1 MNATVL
7 WLLTAAASLSTT
19 KFLLDHGLQYPMHL
33 LALQIACAIVF
44 KTIHWL
50 FQLASR
56 RLRTQTE
63 YDGDQPNGSPNV
75 LTALHSTCLAGALLC
90 SYQALQHL
98 PNIPAAA
105 MILSIDW
112 RPGTFD
118 LRKWSSRQAGT
129 FITLLFGVIMV
140 LIFDFRPSIT
150 GIEMSL
156 LGAVLCAGAHVARTR
171 INEMRVNDT
180 DCSEANTTISFTDL
194 LGSLLLALLWAHW
207 RESRIWAPGPY
218 NPLLLHLP
226 ILILNTLVS
235 GLCLFLQGSP
245 FRAFGLLES
254 VSEKSIYLDD
264 RQVTRLTV
272 PMALVCLVT
281 IGCVWTAV
289 SPPVISMWQA
299 VGFGVATFAILQDG
313 IEHKDMTEL
322 GSWEV
327 ESEWQ
332 PENDQDIYRT
342 PTGLPHGS
350 MRPGIGLKSFL
361 IFLAFASTSSL
372 GLLLNSRARSS
383 GGTSSRPVLDNSSP
397 ANRSLD
403 IIVARYDES
412 ATDLATH
419 LTELF
424 SLPLIRDLSPSI
436 TIYNKN
442 PSTNTT
448 AFLLSLQS
456 LLPAPSFSTNITL
469 HTLPNIGRES
479 DTYLEHITSHY
490 SNLANHT
497 LFMQADV
504 HFGPRAYLRQIRDYF
519 HPSKTGFLSLAP
531 PSSYCATCDQ
541 CFDRDWTEYPSILH
555 ALFRDFNHG
564 RTCADVVLTYRGQ
577 FIASA
582 ARIRGNEVGT
592 YQRWLRELR
601 RPQSFLH
608 SPPYT
613 ESVWSRKEDSMS
625 APRVGFTWE
634 RSWGLVMQCN
644 EKRVAD
650 RCPSML
656 SGVLCPRGICGRAEL
671 EDCQCLD
678 E

>member
-1 MNATVL
+1 MNATII

-19 KFLLDHGLQYPMHL
+19 KYLLDHGFQYPMHL

-44 KTIHWL
+44 KTVQSL
-50 FQLASR
+50 FGLISR
-56 RLRTQTE
+56 RLRN
-63 YDGDQPNGSPNV
+63 QPEHDTGRPNESHN
-75 LTALHSTCLAGALLC
+75 LLGAAHSICFAGALLC
-90 SYQALQHL
+90 SYQAMQHL
-98 PNIPAAA
+98 SNVPAAV

-118 LRKWSSRQAGT
+118 LRKWNPRQVGT
-129 FITLLFGVIMV
+129 FITLLFGVVLI

-156 LGAVLCAGAHVARTR
+156 LGAVFCAGAQVLQTR
-171 INEMRVNDT
+171 IDELRLNNT
-180 DCSEANTTISFTDL
+180 NSSEANATINFTDL
-194 LGSLLLALLWAHW
+194 FGSLFLVLLWAHW

-226 ILILNTLVS
+226 VLIPNALIS
-235 GLCLFLQGSP
+235 GFCLFLKGSP
-245 FRAFGLLES
+245 FRANGLLES
-254 VSEKSIYLDD
+254 GSQKFTYLED
-264 RQVTRLTV
+264 RQVARVTG

-281 IGCVWTAV
+281 ISCVWTAV
-289 SPPVISMWQA
+289 SPPVISVWQA
-299 VGFGVATFAILQDG
+299 VGFAVATFAILQDANDC
-313 IEHKDMTEL
+313 KDKTEL
-322 GSWEV
+322 GNWDID
-327 ESEWQ
+327 SEWQ
-332 PENDQDIYRT
+332 PEDDQQDYRT
-342 PTGLPHGS
+342 RTGPSHGS
-350 MRPGIGLKSFL
+350 RRPGIGLKSFL

-372 GLLLNSRARSS
+372 GLLLDSRARSS
-383 GGTSSRPVLDNSSP
+383 KGMSPRPVLDQPSP
-397 ANRSLD
+397 AARPLD
-403 IIVARYDES
+403 IVVARYDES
-412 ATDLATH
+412 ASDLATH
-419 LTELF
+419 ITELF
-424 SLPLIRDLSPSI
+424 SLPQIRDLSPSI

-442 PSTNTT
+442 PETNTT
-448 AFLLSLQS
+448 AFLISLQS
-456 LLPAPSFSTNITL
+456 LLPNSSSATNITL
-469 HTLPNIGRES
+469 HTLPNIGRET

-490 SNLANHT
+490 HNLANHT
-497 LFMQADV
+497 LFMQADI

-531 PSSYCATCDQ
+531 PSSYCASCDQ
-541 CFDRDWTEYPSILH
+541 CFDRDWTEYPSILN

-564 RTCADVVLTYRGQ
+564 RTCKNVVLTYRGQ

-625 APRVGFTWE
+625 APRVGFTLE
-634 RSWGLVMQCN
+634 RSWGMMMQCN
-644 EKRVAD
+644 EKRIAD
-650 RCPSML
+650 RCPTML
-656 SGVLCPRGICGRAEL
+656 SSVVCPTGVCGKAVL